1 MPPRLIHQPLRSTT
15 TTTNITTT
23 PTSANTTTDIIAAII
38 AAAAAV
44 ASSSATT
51 VTIAIITT
59 TTTATQG
66 RNLGNL
72 WGLALRCFHQI
83 WSYMYVCVTF
93 FSFYN
98 INSSIWGFEQS

>member
-38 AAAAAV
+38 AAAAV

-66 RNLGNL
+66 SNLGNL

-98 INSSIWGFEQS
+98 INGSIWGFEQS